1 MPPQF
6 EGGLHA
12 FRPLSNRA
20 PGIHA
25 PHHHLVPEND
35 IHRIEGI
42 AQGQACAVK
51 TFGTTG
57 GRHADE
63 VAKASPGRAFLTQD
77 VFPAPE
83 DLAAIDKG
91 LGLGRQTVEIDGRA
105 NFL

>member
-1 MPPQF
+1 MLS
-6 EGGLHA
+6 GR
-12 FRPLSNRA
+12 FRTAPRA
-20 PGIHA
+20 STPRTTTSSRK
-25 PHHHLVPEND
+25 ND

-57 GRHADE
+57 GRHADK
-63 VAKASPGRAFLTQD
+63 VAKAFPGRAFLTQD

-91 LGLGRQTVEIDGRA
+91 LGLGRQTVENRWA
-105 NFL
+105 SR